1 VRLPGKVNRW
11 SELWTTWIRNLV
23 ATRTYNGGP
32 GFERADQN
40 RGHMSDH
47 ESCPIRVDDLT
58 FAYSREPALRDVA
71 FELEKGAVG
80 LLGPNGSGKTTLL
93 RALLGQI
100 PILPGQVTV
109 GGLDMAR
116 QAPDG
121 RRRLGW
127 MPERGGI
134 IAGHSGVGLVAYMG
148 ELSGMPGQD
157 AMQRA
162 HEVLHFV
169 GLRDERYR
177 PCDTYSQG
185 MRQRLKLACA
195 LVHDPQWLL
204 LDEPTSGLD
213 PGGRAAMLELVAD
226 LAGRK
231 GLGVILSTHLLA
243 DVEATCS
250 ELLVLKQGRLL
261 ERHAVSP
268 QDVSGRQVF
277 EISGFGGEDEFVD
290 GLRRIAETVEQDG
303 RHITAV
309 IDLDGLPAGEGTPS
323 ARAVRAVLELARDAD
338 YAPRRMRRRPVTL
351 SDEFHSLVEQE
362 DA

>member
-1 VRLPGKVNRW
+1 MTENAACTITVEN
-11 SELWTTWIRNLV
+11 
-23 ATRTYNGGP
+23 
-32 GFERADQN
+32 
-40 RGHMSDH
+40 
-47 ESCPIRVDDLT
+47 LT
-58 FAYSREPALRDVA
+58 FAYRRDPALRDVS
-71 FELEKGAVG
+71 FTLEPGAVG

-100 PILPGQVTV
+100 DIRPGQVHA
-109 GGLDMAR
+109 GEIDMAR
-116 QAPDG
+116 QAPEG

-134 IAGHSGVGLVAYMG
+134 IPGHSGVGLVAYMG
-148 ELSGMPGQD
+148 ELSGMPRQD

-169 GLRDERYR
+169 GLKDERYR

-213 PGGRAAMLELVAD
+213 PGGRIAMLELVSD

-243 DVEATCS
+243 DVEATCD
-250 ELLVLKQGRLL
+250 EILVLKDGQLM
-261 ERHAVSP
+261 ERHAISP
-268 QDVSGRQVF
+268 QDVGGLQVF
-277 EISGFGGEDEFVD
+277 DISGFGDDDAFAAALGR
-290 GLRRIAETVEQDG
+290 LAKTVERDG
-303 RHITAV
+303 NHFTAV
-309 IDLDGLPAGEGTPS
+309 IDLDQLPENGGTPT
-323 ARAVRAVLELARDAD
+323 ARAVRAVLELAVACD

-351 SDEFHSLVEQE
+351 ADEFHNLVNPRGV
-362 DA
+362 

>member
-1 VRLPGKVNRW
+1 MTE
-11 SELWTTWIRNLV
+11 STSCTIEV
-23 ATRTYNGGP
+23 A
-32 GFERADQN
+32 
-40 RGHMSDH
+40 
-47 ESCPIRVDDLT
+47 DLT
-58 FAYSREPALRDVA
+58 FAYSGEPALRDVSFTLA
-71 FELEKGAVG
+71 PGAVG

-100 PILPGQVTV
+100 GIRPGEVTV
-109 GGLDMAR
+109 GGVDMAR
-116 QAPDG
+116 QAPEG

-134 IAGHSGVGLVAYMG
+134 IPGHSGVGLVAYMG
-148 ELSGMPGQD
+148 ELSGMPRQD

-177 PCDTYSQG
+177 ACETYSQG

-195 LVHDPQWLL
+195 LVHDPRWLL

-213 PGGRAAMLELVAD
+213 PGGRTAILELVQD
-226 LAGRK
+226 LAGHK

-243 DVEATCS
+243 DVEATCE

-261 ERHAVSP
+261 ERHAVAP
-268 QDVSGRQVF
+268 HDVGGRQVF
-277 EISGFGGEDEFVD
+277 EISGFGGEEAFVA
-290 GLRRIAETVEQDG
+290 GLERLAEAVERDG
-303 RHITAV
+303 RNIAAV
-309 IDLDGLPAGEGTPS
+309 IDLDVLPDGEGAPS
-323 ARAVRAVLELARDAD
+323 ARAVRAVLELARDCD

-351 SDEFHSLVEQE
+351 SDEFHRLVQGE